1 MSDHWK
7 PRDFSDHNNKDYCF
21 KWSRLLLLWER
32 NWQLQWP
39 WGEMRPRRASNWAV
53 LLLLNWELWF
63 PPPSCWSCPPGI
75 PSPTG
80 WETGV
85 VSVRLCSSKTGPGSD
100 SCVSPERSRR
110 SRRRRRVPVQPYLL
124 FLSPLLFHPVLK
136 LQLSSHNNSSSS
148 GEAGKH
154 TTSSRKTR
162 ARLRWRLSFR
172 DELRAA
178 LRCDAALFLEKKS

>member
-1 MSDHWK
+1 MVALAVTLREKLTTSVTLR
-7 PRDFSDHNNKDYCF
+7 RDETTQSF
-21 KWSRLLLLWER
+21 KLGCVIATKLGALV
-32 NWQLQWP
+32 P
-39 WGEMRPRRASNWAV
+39 P
-53 LLLLNWELWF
+53 
-63 PPPSCWSCPPGI
+63 PPTPPSCWSCPPGI